1 MLDIVL
7 IVCGGILI
15 VTGTIG
21 CILPILPG
29 PPISYAGLLLLQV
42 SSRHPFSLQ
51 FLIIFGVL
59 VALAALLD
67 YVIPIY
73 GTKKFEG
80 SSYGIWG
87 SACGLILGLVF
98 FPPLGILIGPIAGA
112 FAGELIH
119 GHKAGKALKSAFG
132 TLLGFLTG
140 TLLKLVICLG
150 MAYYY
155 LITLL

>member
-1 MLDIVL
+1 MLDILL
-7 IVCGGILI
+7 IIVGGALV

-29 PPISYAGLLLLQV
+29 PPISYVGLLLVQL
-42 SSRHPFSLQ
+42 SSRHPFSVR
-51 FLIIFGVL
+51 FLIIFAVL
-59 VALAALLD
+59 VAFAALLD

-87 SACGLILGLVF
+87 SVVGLILGLVF
-98 FPPLGILIGPIAGA
+98 FPPLGILIGPVAGA
-112 FAGELIH
+112 FIGELIH
-119 GHKAGKALKSAFG
+119 GHTAGKAVKSAFG
-132 TLLGFLTG
+132 SLLGFFTG
-140 TLLKLVICLG
+140 TLLKLALCIC

-155 LITLL
+155 LVAVI

>member
-1 MLDIVL
+1 MLDTVL
-7 IVCGGILI
+7 IIFGGILV

-42 SSRHPFSLQ
+42 SSRHPFSMQ
-51 FLIIFGVL
+51 FLIIVAVL

-87 SACGLILGLVF
+87 SACGLALGLFF

-112 FAGELIH
+112 FAGELIR
-119 GHKAGKALKSAFG
+119 GHKAGKALKSAVG
-132 TLLGFLTG
+132 SLLGFLTG
-140 TLLKLVICLG
+140 TLLKLVLCFG

-155 LITLL
+155 VIALF